1 MVGKILLRSVA
12 ASLCEDKTKS
22 YKNVVKVLLFWTT
35 LICLAFLLINNSSF
49 VQDFH
54 NSFTN
59 LWTNGSHLNSS
70 VTGVRGVTSVRS
82 VTRSLTEAK
91 PRHPVFKTSL
101 LINQSSAVSHD
112 VTSTQAHN
120 ITQSSRVTNLTQSSY
135 LSQTNLGC
143 YFPKVDPFDKA
154 LQNITKTH
162 PPIDCSKQ
170 TPHLVYVQGDTIF
183 INFTKIKSSPQLN
196 STFKHCQYIARVRDL
211 ANTNDRKT
219 KVVGDIQVFNHSINV
234 SHDYVVVEC
243 FNKSNKII
251 SRSYLTFI
259 RKKPNLESELKAKY
273 EAHVELHAPKETLS
287 VMMVGIDAMSKNN
300 FQRAMPKT
308 RNFLLET
315 MKAVE
320 LYKHNKFG
328 HNTFPNVVG
337 LLTGNNEESLVKLN
351 YSFDMP
357 MDNVNHAFL
366 WSAYRNAGYRTGM
379 FLDMTEITAFHY
391 QKKGWTNPPVDYY
404 FREVVV
410 DSEKDKLMRK
420 DGDCIGDVPDIR
432 LLTDYWV
439 QLASLFNNSKT
450 EPYFTYSFSA
460 RLTHDDENRA
470 SAADELYF
478 QFLQTLVDKKVLNNT
493 VLVFFSDHGPRFGA
507 IRSTYNGMLEGRMPY
522 MFLVFPPW
530 FHTKYPQLMEVVK
543 TNQHRLTTHTDVY
556 ETLIDLLYF
565 KAETGKGSLTQ
576 PRISLFKE
584 IPEGRTCQHALIPLE
599 YCVCNS
605 FSKTNVSSSLGQ
617 YLGLALM
624 ARVNKYIP
632 EKLKTLCKTLT
643 LSQVTSVMEM
653 VSETPQTR
661 RYQVTVTSHPNS
673 AVYEGVLNQHRDNVT
688 TVEGDVTRL
697 NLYRG
702 QAECIEDPKLRPF
715 CYCDP
720 SVTKQSNSS

>member
-1 MVGKILLRSVA
+1 MFHRKGFEPGINTTHIGDLSHNSTYIPQPGSYTGAVQTNLTH
-12 ASLCEDKTKS
+12 ASNE
-22 YKNVVKVLLFWTT
+22 KNLTMTT
-35 LICLAFLLINNSSF
+35 LDSSLGKTINESQLVLQNNSIEL
-49 VQDFH
+49 QQA
-54 NSFTN
+54 NA
-59 LWTNGSHLNSS
+59 SS
-70 VTGVRGVTSVRS
+70 VTSCDF
-82 VTRSLTEAK
+82 
-91 PRHPVFKTSL
+91 PV
-101 LINQSSAVSHD
+101 
-112 VTSTQAHN
+112 
-120 ITQSSRVTNLTQSSY
+120 
-135 LSQTNLGC
+135 
-143 YFPKVDPFDKA
+143 VDPFDKV
-154 LQNITKTH
+154 LQNITKKF
-162 PPIDCSKQ
+162 PPIDCSSQ
-170 TPHLVYVQGDTIF
+170 TPHLVYAQDDTIF
-183 INFTKIKSSPQLN
+183 INHTKVRDLFFTR
-196 STFKHCQYIARVRDL
+196 STFRRCRYEARVRDV
-211 ANTNDRKT
+211 DKSDSKT
-219 KVVGDIQVFNHSINV
+219 KLIYTSPYFTHSIKV
-234 SHDYVVVEC
+234 THDYVVVVC
-243 FNKSNKII
+243 YTKYSRVI

-328 HNTFPNVVG
+328 QNTFPNVVG
-337 LLTGNNEESLVKLN
+337 LLTGSNEESLVKLN
-351 YSFDMP
+351 YSWDMP

-366 WSAYRNAGYRTGM
+366 WSAYGNAGYRTGM
-379 FLDMTEITAFHY
+379 FLDMTQITAFHY

-410 DSEKDKLMRK
+410 DSEKDRMMRK
-420 DGDCIGDVPDIR
+420 NSNCIGDVPDIR

-507 IRSTYNGMLEGRMPY
+507 IRSTYNGMLEGRMPL

-565 KAETGKGSLTQ
+565 KAEAGKGSLNQ

-584 IPEGRTCQHALIPLE
+584 IPEGRTCQHALIPVE
-599 YCVCNS
+599 HCVCNG
-605 FSKTNVSSSLGQ
+605 FSKAEITSTLTEFLGRK
-617 YLGLALM
+617 LVV
-624 ARVNKYIP
+624 RVNDYITG
-632 EKLKTLCKTLT
+632 KLRARCSTLHLK
-643 LSQVTSVMEM
+643 QVTNLIAVQPDS
-653 VSETPQTR
+653 SGSK
-661 RYQVTVTSHPNS
+661 RYQVTVLTEPNS
-673 AVYEGVLNQHRDNVT
+673 AIYEGIVT
-688 TVEGDVTRL
+688 INDHNEVVGTSDVTRL

-702 QAECIEDPKLRPF
+702 QAECISDPKLRPF
-715 CYCDP
+715 CYC
-720 SVTKQSNSS
+720 KRKRG